1 MAPAVNGCWSGGCLL
16 LELIVVWPGR
26 SSYLAMLL
34 YYGSPSWCYDHHP
47 LIVGLL
53 VDEETST
60 MRLLEYFWRGG
71 RERLFLGRLVRAASL
86 VCPAWFLRV
95 SALAPC
101 VLRARHSFTALN
113 QHAGGGRCTLAP
125 PSLSIA
131 SLLLRL
137 AKDSRGAS
145 SCRRALATDPPSAL
159 VMMGVDDWHPQAVQR
174 ESL

>member
-1 MAPAVNGCWSGGCLL
+1 MNGCWSGGCLL
-16 LELIVVWPGR
+16 SKLIVVWPGR

-34 YYGSPSWCYDHHP
+34 YYGWPSWCYEHHP

-60 MRLLEYFWRGG
+60 IRLLEYFWRGG
-71 RERLFLGRLVRAASL
+71 RARLFLGRLVQAASL
-86 VCPAWFLRV
+86 VRPAWFLRL
-95 SALAPC
+95 SLLAPR
-101 VLRARHSFTALN
+101 VLRARRSFIALN
-113 QHAGGGRCTLAP
+113 QRAGGGRCTLAP
-125 PSLSIA
+125 LSLSIA

-145 SCRRALATDPPSAL
+145 SCCRALATNPPSAL
-159 VMMGVDDWHPQAVQR
+159 VMMGVDDWHHQAVQR